1 MRQIKDVDMDNN
13 GFVTLTELEDIL
25 TSVYKEFANK
35 DISLFIK
42 RFRSIQNKVLVDY
55 RSLR

>member
-1 MRQIKDVDMDNN
+1 MRQIKEVDMDNN

-25 TSVYKEFANK
+25 TSVYKEFSSK

>member
-25 TSVYKEFANK
+25 TSVYKEFSSK
-35 DISLFIK
+35 DISLFVK

>member
-25 TSVYKEFANK
+25 TSVYKEFSSK